1 MAVKGAR
8 SRLLSRRENLW
19 GWILITPLT
28 LGLTIWVVF
37 PMGLSLLTSLTSW
50 DMISAPRLVGLRNYV
65 ELFFRDPLFLQSV
78 KVTLYYTF
86 LSVPLQLLVAFA
98 VAVLL
103 NSRVRGV
110 GLFRT
115 IFYLPSLIPIVV
127 TSIMWLWLY
136 NHQYGLLNAI
146 LTALGLNKVNW
157 INSTAMVIPSLIIMS
172 IWSVGNIVVIFLAGL
187 QGIPQTLLE
196 AVEIDGGT
204 AWHSFR
210 HVVLPLMSPLVL
222 YNLIIGLIRSLQLFT
237 EPYIMTGGGP
247 MNASLSFVLN
257 IYNYAFKYGKMGE
270 ANAMAWV
277 LFVITLFLSLVVF
290 KTSNRWTY
298 YQGDRK

>member
-1 MAVKGAR
+1 MKGAI
-8 SRLLSRRENLW
+8 SRLRSRRENLW

-28 LGLTIWVVF
+28 LGLSLWVVF

-50 DMISAPRLVGLRNYV
+50 DMISAPKFVGLRNYV

-86 LSVPLQLLVAFA
+86 LSVPLQLFVAFS
-98 VAVLL
+98 VAMLL

-136 NHQYGLLNAI
+136 NHQYGLLNAL
-146 LTALGLNKVNW
+146 LTAVGFDKVNW
-157 INSTAMVIPSLIIMS
+157 INSTVMVIPSLIIMS

-187 QGIPQTLLE
+187 QGIPPTLLE
-196 AVEIDGGT
+196 AVNIDGGT

-210 HVVLPLMSPLVL
+210 HVVLPLMSPLIL

-277 LFVITLFLSLVVF
+277 LFVITLVLSFIVF

-298 YQGDRK
+298 YEGDKK